1 MAKKSYSKKYK
12 IITSFDY
19 RGADG
24 KSRTSIRLGPGE
36 EVPKLNKDMLNQLIA
51 REKIAEVSSETGEII
66 RTKKVI
72 VLRDGEIDKFM
83 NKSPSTIMLAL
94 KNNNFSTETLSKI
107 FIYAEKKKL
116 PNTLIDFIDKTISA
130 RVSS

>member
-1 MAKKSYSKKYK
+1 MAKRSYSKKYK

-24 KSRTSIRLGPGE
+24 KNNAPIRLGPGE
-36 EVPKLNKDMLNQLIA
+36 DVPKLNSNILSQLIA

-83 NKSPSTIMLAL
+83 TKSSATIMLAL

-107 FIYAEKKKL
+107 YIYAEKKKL
-116 PNTLIDFIDKTISA
+116 PNTLIEFIDQTISA
-130 RVSS
+130 RASS